1 MANLEIVKRSF
12 KEKPKKIFIL
22 FTLMVISL
30 SILFLLIYCI
40 STLAYSKTYTGIYIN
55 NYNVSKMSKSDLY
68 SFLTANFS
76 EKINNNKIILKYKDK
91 VREITFS
98 EIGVKYDIE
107 KAIEEVMNTGRQG
120 NIFKRLMEVSRL
132 KKNGKII
139 EMNYSY
145 DKNTLKK
152 IIDDFN
158 NETIKPVKEADLVIE
173 DSKVT
178 LRIGH
183 PGEQIDTDNIYKAIE
198 ESVKSCTELE
208 HDVPT
213 IIVPPSSINVDE
225 IYNKIC
231 AEPVDAKAK
240 LDDNK
245 KISIVPHSRGRSIEK
260 DELTNI
266 IKQIENQYDTE
277 KVLPVKF
284 IEPKITTSVFE
295 ANLFRDVLST
305 ASTSFSTNTVNNANR
320 AVNMKLAT
328 SKIDGTILLPG
339 DVFSFNEVVGPRT
352 AERGYLPANSYVG
365 GKIVKDIG
373 GGICQVSTTLYNSTL
388 KADLETVSRSNHM
401 FTVSYVP
408 FGLDAAV
415 DYASSVDFKF
425 RNNTNMPIKIQGKV
439 TSDNRVVFTI
449 IGTNENPN
457 KTVEFTTVQVSS
469 TPAPVKYIYDSNLPE
484 EQKVV
489 VDNGMTGYVI
499 DTYKIVKIN
508 GEVQSKTKIH
518 RSTYRTL
525 DKTIKVGTKK
535 VPKATS
541 SASATPGEAAS
552 PADNTVHSPSDGV
565 IDSQPI
571 DIADVV

>member
-1 MANLEIVKRSF
+1 
-12 KEKPKKIFIL
+12 
-22 FTLMVISL
+22 
-30 SILFLLIYCI
+30 
-40 STLAYSKTYTGIYIN
+40 
-55 NYNVSKMSKSDLY
+55 
-68 SFLTANFS
+68 
-76 EKINNNKIILKYKDK
+76 
-91 VREITFS
+91 
-98 EIGVKYDIE
+98 
-107 KAIEEVMNTGRQG
+107 MNTGRQG

-484 EQKVV
+484 GQKVV

>member
-457 KTVEFTTVQVSS
+457 ETVEFTTVQVSS

-484 EQKVV
+484 GQKVV

>member
-107 KAIEEVMNTGRQG
+107 KAIEEVMNTGRQA
-120 NIFKRLMEVSRL
+120 NIFKRLIEVSRL

-484 EQKVV
+484 GQKVV

>member
-484 EQKVV
+484 GQKVV

>member
-76 EKINNNKIILKYKDK
+76 EKINNNKITLKYKDK

-484 EQKVV
+484 GQKVV

>member
-1 MANLEIVKRSF
+1 MANLEIVKKNF

-30 SILFLLIYCI
+30 SILSFLIYSI
-40 STLAYSKTYTGIYIN
+40 STLAYSKTYKGIYIN
-55 NYNVSKMSKSDLY
+55 NYNVSKMSKNDLY

-91 VREITFS
+91 VREFTFS

-107 KAIEEVMNTGRQG
+107 KAIDEVMNTGRQG

-352 AERGYLPANSYVG
+352 ADRGYLPANSYVG

-484 EQKVV
+484 GQKVV

-518 RSTYRTL
+518 RSTYKTL

-552 PADNTVHSPSDGV
+552 PNDNTVNSHSDGV